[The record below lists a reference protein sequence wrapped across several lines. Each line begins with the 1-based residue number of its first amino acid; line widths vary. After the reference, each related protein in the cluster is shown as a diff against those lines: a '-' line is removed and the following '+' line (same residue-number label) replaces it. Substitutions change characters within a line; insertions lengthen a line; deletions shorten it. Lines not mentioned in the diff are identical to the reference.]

1 MFLKEITAQCLA
13 AVSHLA
19 GQANLGPGGMYT
31 DVTAPIAS
39 KSTPICVDVVIL
51 WLLKPLRDEITD

>member
-1 MFLKEITAQCLA
+1 MIKKLLKEICLRSYA

-31 DVTAPIAS
+31 DVTALITI
-39 KSTPICVDVVIL
+39 KSTPICVDGVIL
-51 WLLKPLRDEITD
+51 WLLETVMG